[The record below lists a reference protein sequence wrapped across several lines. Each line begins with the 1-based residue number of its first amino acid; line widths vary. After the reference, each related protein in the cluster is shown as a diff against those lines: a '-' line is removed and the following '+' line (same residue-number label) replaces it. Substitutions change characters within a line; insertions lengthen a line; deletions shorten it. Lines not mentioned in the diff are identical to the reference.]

1 MTKSAVCLVNK
12 MTKMYAFADCK
23 MTAPLQM
30 IYTVGTPLE
39 FNESRR

>member
-1 MTKSAVCLVNK
+1 MTKSAVYLVNK
-12 MTKMYAFADCK
+12 MTKMCAFADCK